1 MKIDLPPFQYDYK
14 IYQLSTFDI
23 MLLCLR
29 TNTFIFLALALH
41 YNEKKKC

>member
-1 MKIDLPPFQYDYK
+1 MTIRF
-14 IYQLSTFDI
+14 INVATFDI

-41 YNEKKKC
+41 YNKKKNVEFP